1 LLSASSDCSERRSC
15 TKPTRWDKI
24 SVEEMDVRGWD
35 YAPVRTMTTAMLILM
50 ASSTLPMIALTTAL
64 PHKRR
69 ISGLS

>member
-1 LLSASSDCSERRSC
+1 
-15 TKPTRWDKI
+15 
-24 SVEEMDVRGWD
+24 MDMRGWD
-35 YAPVRTMTTAMLILM
+35 YAPVKTMTTAMLMLM